1 VAKKIA
7 GFNAGR
13 PTRAEIED
21 QADDESGSYPGGEG
35 LETGRD
41 GSPFVARKRRRWRAH
56 LHGYSCGTCHL
67 TAHDRAA
74 RAGHNGF
81 PDKQEFRADGI
92 DQELDDLRELAADQ
106 ADQITE
112 LRAAL
117 ASVQG
122 QCKTFA
128 AVLSALVTPAQTN
141 RRGVNSDP
149 QQQQQ
154 FRGEATRNTRP

>member
-1 VAKKIA
+1 MAKKIP

-21 QADDESGSYPGGEG
+21 QADDDTGSYPGGEG

-74 RAGHNGF
+74 RAGHNGYH
-81 PDKQEFRADGI
+81 DKEEFRAAGV
-92 DQELDDLRELAADQ
+92 DQELDDLRQLAADQ
-106 ADQITE
+106 ADQIE
-112 LRAAL
+112 QLCADL

-128 AVLSALVTPAQTN
+128 AVLSALVTPPQTN
-141 RRGVNSDP
+141 RRGVSADP

-154 FRGEATRNTRP
+154 FRGQAAGNTRQ